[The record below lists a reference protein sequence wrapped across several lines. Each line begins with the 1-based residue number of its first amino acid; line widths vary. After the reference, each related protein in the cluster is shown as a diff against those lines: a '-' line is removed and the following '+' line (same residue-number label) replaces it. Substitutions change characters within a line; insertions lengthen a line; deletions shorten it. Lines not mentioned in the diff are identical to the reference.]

1 MLCGY
6 CNSDNRATNAFCDEC
21 GKPLGTVCA
30 GCGHLN
36 RVDSHY
42 CGNCSAPVAMTASHR
57 PPTSEALRILS
68 AKGGERKH
76 LTIMFADIS
85 NSTSLVDHVDPEDA
99 IQRIQPTIDAMK
111 RSVEA
116 YGGIVN
122 KVQGD
127 GIMALFGAPI
137 PHEDHALRACAAAL
151 QIQSSVAALADS
163 SVKVRVGIN
172 SGEVVVQVVENSLY
186 QTYDVAGSA
195 AHLAARMEQMAG
207 PDEILLTSDTAA
219 ATQHFIETASLGRR
233 AVRGL
238 SEPIEILRL
247 LRLRYAPASV
257 MFRSQHRLS
266 PLIGR
271 AAQLHAFEA
280 ELANAANG
288 EARVVCVVGE
298 AGTGKSRLCFEFAER
313 CRERNIRVYESR
325 VRGHGHA
332 TPYHPVLELLRDYF
346 SIEATHSAAEARRQ
360 VESRLAELPMTG
372 DGLLLLLDFLGI
384 PDPAQP
390 SPKLDPAVRKVRLI
404 QLVRSIVQS
413 GQRQKAAVVLVEDLH
428 WIDAASEEFIDAMV
442 DAITGTKTLLLFN
455 FRPGYTMPW
464 MQRSRCRQIDL
475 APLDLSEAGELLRA
489 LVGTDHSVALISRQ
503 VAERAGG
510 NPFFIEELVRSLHD
524 RNGLEGEHGAY
535 RLAGGIDTIPLPTT
549 VESLLSA
556 RIDNLDYPARQL
568 LQYAAVIGQEVPIT
582 ILENVTGWP
591 AATLGE
597 VLAALRK
604 AGLLQELLSEGGL
617 HAFCHPLIQEVC
629 YRILLRERRRNIH
642 ADVARVMR
650 QNFTDRRQERTGLL
664 AYHLEEAGQSMEAAQ
679 AYMQAA
685 LWIGTH
691 DGNQALRT
699 WRKVHQ
705 LLTTHPP
712 SESTN
717 FLRMQTCLQILGLG
731 WREGM
736 AAEEA
741 QLWFEEA
748 RSLALSANNTRA
760 NAWSHAGY
768 GRILAARGSADEYVS
783 RIREALALSAEANDR
798 SSVAMLKAVLTQAER
813 LAGNL
818 DVALEVN
825 IEATSL
831 VDDISQFDRQLF
843 SFDLDR
849 WLTAMRAQI
858 LVQLGRF
865 DEARPYLD
873 RMLQTDLDPNDITL
887 HLAHVAY
894 IDMAS
899 AQDDAVLAAT
909 HAERALVMAQE
920 SGSPYVYVSALACL
934 GVSHLMSGRFEE
946 AANELEKAISFAR
959 SRKAGLESEARL
971 LTNLADAYRLTGDL
985 EKAGRIVKEA
995 LEVAS
1000 ARAARVSQCL
1010 ARLVHAEIALQAADP
1025 DRAELELRK
1034 AQTLIEET
1042 GARIHENRAR
1052 NLAARIQQ
1060 HRMRV
1065 HKQDPQHTGQH
1076 QNGSCA

>member
-1 MLCGY
+1 MMLCRN
-6 CNSDNRATNAFCDEC
+6 CNSDNSATNAFCDEC

-36 RVDSHY
+36 RADSRY
-42 CGNCSAPVAMTASHR
+42 CGSCSAPLGAAVSQR
-57 PPTSEALRILS
+57 PSTSEAFRLLS

-76 LTIMFADIS
+76 LTIVFADIS
-85 NSTSLVDHVDPEDA
+85 NSTSLIDHADPEDA
-99 IQRIQPTIDAMK
+99 MRRIQPTIDAMK

-151 QIQSSVAALADS
+151 QIQSSVAALADPGM
-163 SVKVRVGIN
+163 KVRVGIN

-195 AHLAARMEQMAG
+195 AHLAARMEQMAEPG
-207 PDEILLTSDTAA
+207 EILLTSDT
-219 ATQHFIETASLGRR
+219 

-238 SEPIEILRL
+238 SEPIEVLRL
-247 LRLRYAPASV
+247 LRLRNARASV
-257 MFRSQHRLS
+257 MFRSQQRLS
-266 PLIGR
+266 PLVNR
-271 AAQLHAFEA
+271 VEQLKAFEQ

-288 EARVVCVVGE
+288 DAGVVGIAGE

-313 CRERNIRVYESR
+313 CRKRDIRVYEAR
-325 VRGHGHA
+325 VRAHGHA
-332 TPYHPVLELLRDYF
+332 TPYQPVLELLRDYF

-360 VESRLAELPMTG
+360 VESVLAGLPVTG
-372 DGLLLLLDFLGI
+372 DALLLLLDFLGI
-384 PDPAQP
+384 SDPARP
-390 SPKLDPAVRKVRLI
+390 SPKMDPAVRKVRLI
-404 QLVRSIVQS
+404 QTVRSIIQS
-413 GQRQKAAVVLVEDLH
+413 GHGRKAAVVLMEDLH

-442 DAITGTKTLLLFN
+442 GAIAGTKMLLLFN

-464 MQRSRCRQIDL
+464 MQRGRCRQIDL
-475 APLDLSEAGELLRA
+475 APLNLSEAGELLRT
-489 LVGTDHSVALISRQ
+489 LVGTDPSLVLILRH

-510 NPFFIEELVRSLHD
+510 NPFFIEELVRSLIE
-524 RNGLEGEHGAY
+524 RSGLEATHGAY
-535 RLAGGIDTIPLPTT
+535 RLASGMDTTIPLPTS

-556 RIDNLDYPARQL
+556 RIDNLDDPARQL
-568 LQYAAVIGQEVPIT
+568 LQYAAVIGQEVPIA
-582 ILENVTGWP
+582 ILEDVTGWP
-591 AATLGE
+591 PSKLGE
-597 VLAALRK
+597 VLATLRK

-629 YRILLRERRRNIH
+629 YRTLLRERRRTVH

-650 QNFTDRRQERTGLL
+650 KKFTDRQQEQSGLL
-664 AYHLEEAGQSMEAAQ
+664 AYHLEEAGQPMEAAQ
-679 AYMQAA
+679 AYMRSA

-691 DGNQALRT
+691 DAGQALRT

-705 LLTTHPP
+705 LLTTLPA
-712 SESTN
+712 SDSTN
-717 FLRMQTCLQILGLG
+717 FLRMQSSLQILGFG

-736 AAEEA
+736 TAEEA
-741 QLWFEEA
+741 QRWFEEA
-748 RSLALSANNTRA
+748 RGLALAANNPRA

-768 GRILAARGSADEYVS
+768 GRILAARGSAEEYVS
-783 RIREALALSAEANDR
+783 RVREALALSAEANDR

-818 DVALEVN
+818 DTALEVN
-825 IEATSL
+825 IEATGL
-831 VDDISQFDRQLF
+831 TDDISQFDRQLF

-894 IDMAS
+894 VDMAS
-899 AQDDAVLAAT
+899 AQDDAALAAR
-909 HAERALVMAQE
+909 HAERALAMAEE
-920 SGSPYVYVSALACL
+920 SGSPYIRVSALACL

-946 AANELEKAISFAR
+946 AAHELEKAIAFAR
-959 SRKAGLESEARL
+959 SRNAGLESEARL
-971 LTNLADAYRLTGDL
+971 LTDLATAYRLTGDL
-985 EKAGRIVKEA
+985 ERAERAVTEA

-1000 ARAARVSQCL
+1000 ARSARVSQCL
-1010 ARLVHAEIALQAADP
+1010 ARLVHAEIALQTADP
-1025 DRAELELRK
+1025 DRAELELRN
-1034 AQTLIEET
+1034 AQALMEQT

-1052 NLAARIQQ
+1052 NLAAHIHQ
-1060 HRMRV
+1060 HRLRD
-1065 HKQDPQHTGQH
+1065 HSHDP
-1076 QNGSCA
+1076 

>member
-1 MLCGY
+1 MMLCRY
-6 CNSDNRATNAFCDEC
+6 CNSDNSATNAFCDEC

-36 RVDSHY
+36 RADSRY
-42 CGNCSAPVAMTASHR
+42 CGSCSAPLGTAVSQR
-57 PPTSEALRILS
+57 PSTSEAFRLLS

-85 NSTSLVDHVDPEDA
+85 NSTSLIDHADPEDA
-99 IQRIQPTIDAMK
+99 MRRIQPTIDAMK

-151 QIQSSVAALADS
+151 QIQSSVAALADPGM
-163 SVKVRVGIN
+163 KVRVGIN

-195 AHLAARMEQMAG
+195 AHLAARMEQMAEPG
-207 PDEILLTSDTAA
+207 EILLTSDTAA
-219 ATQHFIETASLGRR
+219 AAQRFIETESLGSR

-238 SEPIEILRL
+238 SEPIEVLRL
-247 LRLRYAPASV
+247 LRLRNARASV
-257 MFRSQHRLS
+257 MFRSQQRLS
-266 PLIGR
+266 PLVNR
-271 AAQLHAFEA
+271 VEQLKAFEQ

-288 EARVVCVVGE
+288 DAGVVGIAGE

-313 CRERNIRVYESR
+313 CRERDIRVYEAR
-325 VRGHGHA
+325 VRAHGHA
-332 TPYHPVLELLRDYF
+332 TPYQPVLELLRDYF

-360 VESRLAELPMTG
+360 VESVLAGLPVTG
-372 DGLLLLLDFLGI
+372 DALLLLLDFLGI
-384 PDPAQP
+384 SDPARP
-390 SPKLDPAVRKVRLI
+390 SPKMDPALRKVRLI
-404 QLVRSIVQS
+404 QTVRSIIQS
-413 GQRQKAAVVLVEDLH
+413 GQGRKAAVVLMEDLH

-442 DAITGTKTLLLFN
+442 GAIAGTKMLLLFN

-464 MQRSRCRQIDL
+464 MQSGRCRQIDL
-475 APLDLSEAGELLRA
+475 APLNLSEAGELLRR
-489 LVGTDHSVALISRQ
+489 LVGTDPSLVLILRH

-510 NPFFIEELVRSLHD
+510 NPFFIEELVRSLIE
-524 RNGLEGEHGAY
+524 RSGLEATHGAY
-535 RLAGGIDTIPLPTT
+535 RLASGMDTTIPLPTS

-556 RIDNLDYPARQL
+556 RIDNLDDPARQL
-568 LQYAAVIGQEVPIT
+568 LQYAAVIGQEVPIA
-582 ILENVTGWP
+582 ILEDVTGWP
-591 AATLGE
+591 PAKLGE
-597 VLAALRK
+597 VLATLRK

-629 YRILLRERRRNIH
+629 YRTLLRERRRTVH

-650 QNFTDRRQERTGLL
+650 KKFTDRQQEQSSLL
-664 AYHLEEAGQSMEAAQ
+664 AYHLEEAGQPMEAAQ
-679 AYMQAA
+679 AYMRSA

-691 DGNQALRT
+691 DAGQALRT

-705 LLTTHPP
+705 LLTTLPA
-712 SESTN
+712 SDSTN
-717 FLRMQTCLQILGLG
+717 FLRMQSSLQILGFG

-736 AAEEA
+736 TAEEA
-741 QLWFEEA
+741 QRWFEEA
-748 RSLALSANNTRA
+748 RGLALAANNPRA

-768 GRILAARGSADEYVS
+768 GRILAARGSAEEYVS
-783 RIREALALSAEANDR
+783 RVREALALSAEANDR

-818 DVALEVN
+818 DTALEVN
-825 IEATSL
+825 IEATGL
-831 VDDISQFDRQLF
+831 TDDISQFDRQLF

-894 IDMAS
+894 VDMAS
-899 AQDDAVLAAT
+899 AQDDAALAAR
-909 HAERALVMAQE
+909 HAERALVMAEE
-920 SGSPYVYVSALACL
+920 SGSPYIRVSALACL
-934 GVSHLMSGRFEE
+934 GVSHLMSGRFAE
-946 AANELEKAISFAR
+946 AAHELEKAIAFAR
-959 SRKAGLESEARL
+959 SRNAGLESEARL
-971 LTNLADAYRLTGDL
+971 LTDLATAYRLTGDL
-985 EKAGRIVKEA
+985 ERAERTVTEA

-1000 ARAARVSQCL
+1000 ARSARVSQCL

-1025 DRAELELRK
+1025 DRAELELRN
-1034 AQTLIEET
+1034 AQALMEQT

-1052 NLAARIQQ
+1052 NLAAHIHQ
-1060 HRMRV
+1060 HRLRD
-1065 HKQDPQHTGQH
+1065 HSHDT
-1076 QNGSCA
+1076 